1 MDSYTRID
9 VPEEI
14 KELDRYYIQL
24 DSARQEIAKYD
35 YIGIKIAMGV
45 ATTEEYSE
53 QIEYTESIR
62 QVIREIQ
69 EDIDNYKES

>member
-9 VPEEI
+9 VP
-14 KELDRYYIQL
+14 KEVKEPDKYYIQL
-24 DSARQEIAKYD
+24 DAAKQEIAKYD

-45 ATTEEYSE
+45 ATTEDYSE
-53 QIEYTESIR
+53 EIEYTESIR
-62 QVIREIQ
+62 QVIRDIQ